1 MKDCCEEKE
10 HRSEMSHSH
19 DNHSGHDAH
28 GDHGNMDHT
37 NHHAMMARDFRNR
50 FFIALVLSIP
60 VLALS
65 PSIQNWFNFS
75 LPAFAGEKLVLF
87 ALASVIAL
95 YAAWPFYTHA
105 KSEILSGNWGMMTL
119 VSLAVLSGYFYSVAT
134 TFFISGDGFYW
145 EIATLVLVL
154 LLGHWFE
161 MRAVVG
167 ASGALREL
175 AKLIPP
181 TAQRVKGD
189 GSIEEVQTEAL
200 QRGDMVLVRPGAK
213 VPIDGVVIKGTS
225 TVNESMITGESK
237 PVQKDEGN
245 EVIGGTI
252 NGDGALT
259 VQITKI
265 GKETALAQIIELV
278 GRTQA
283 SKPKTQRMADRAAHW
298 LTIIAIVVGLG
309 TFVIWAFVFA
319 KGMLFA
325 LTLAIT
331 VVVITCPHAL
341 GLAIP
346 TVTTITTAKA
356 AREGILIRDM
366 DGLER
371 ARDIDYVVFDKT
383 GTLTEGAFGV
393 NAVAG
398 FSGWD
403 ENQVLAL
410 AASLDR
416 YSEHTIAKAIVR
428 EAERRNLVLQN
439 VEGYSSV
446 PGRGSFGSISEKP
459 VFVGNG
465 EMMRERH
472 IDVAPARATVEQY
485 AQGGYTMVY
494 VAEGVTVVGSIALSD
509 KIRPDSLR
517 VVQALHERGVK
528 VAMLTGDTAEVAE
541 HVANKLGID
550 TFFAQ
555 VLPEDK
561 VEKVKALQFKG
572 HTVMMV
578 GDGVNDAAAL
588 TQADVG
594 VAIGAGTDVAAAS
607 AEIVLVKNNPLDVVK
622 LMILS
627 RKTMTKMR
635 QNLWWATG
643 YNIIAIPLAA
653 GVLYN
658 WGVLLRPE
666 WGALAMTASSIIVVF
681 NALLLKRASIEIPQ
695 T

>member
-1 MKDCCEEKE
+1 
-10 HRSEMSHSH
+10 MSHSH
-19 DNHSGHDAH
+19 DNHNGHDAH
-28 GDHGNMDHT
+28 SGHGGMDNT
-37 NHHAMMARDFRNR
+37 SHHAMMARDFRNR
-50 FFIALVLSIP
+50 FFIALALSVP

-75 LPAFAGEKLVLF
+75 LPTFPGEKFVLF
-87 ALASVIAL
+87 ALASIIAL
-95 YAAWPFYTHA
+95 YTAWPFYTSA

-134 TFFISGDGFYW
+134 TFFIPGDGFYW

-154 LLGHWFE
+154 LLGHWLE
-161 MRAVVG
+161 MRAVVS

-189 GSIEEVQTEAL
+189 GSIEEVQTETL

-213 VPIDGVVIKGTS
+213 VPIDGVIIKGAS
-225 TVNESMITGESK
+225 AVNESMITGESK
-237 PVQKDEGN
+237 PVQKNEGN
-245 EVIGGTI
+245 EVIGGSI

-309 TFVIWAFVFA
+309 TFGIWAFVFT
-319 KGMLFA
+319 KGILFA

-393 NAVAG
+393 NAVSG

-403 ENQVLAL
+403 ENRVLAL
-410 AASLDR
+410 AASLDK
-416 YSEHTIAKAIVR
+416 YSEHTIAKAIVH
-428 EAERRNLVLQN
+428 EAERRSLALQN

-459 VFVGNG
+459 VFVGN
-465 EMMRERH
+465 EKMMQERH
-472 IDVAPARATVEQY
+472 IDIAPARAAVEQY
-485 AQGGYTMVY
+485 TQGGYTMVY
-494 VAEGVTVVGSIALSD
+494 VAEGITIVGSIALSD
-509 KIRPDSLR
+509 KIRPESL
-517 VVQALHERGVK
+517 
-528 VAMLTGDTAEVAE
+528 
-541 HVANKLGID
+541 
-550 TFFAQ
+550 
-555 VLPEDK
+555 
-561 VEKVKALQFKG
+561 
-572 HTVMMV
+572 
-578 GDGVNDAAAL
+578 
-588 TQADVG
+588 
-594 VAIGAGTDVAAAS
+594 
-607 AEIVLVKNNPLDVVK
+607 
-622 LMILS
+622 
-627 RKTMTKMR
+627 
-635 QNLWWATG
+635 
-643 YNIIAIPLAA
+643 
-653 GVLYN
+653 
-658 WGVLLRPE
+658 
-666 WGALAMTASSIIVVF
+666 IVVRRY
-681 NALLLKRASIEIPQ
+681 AGW
-695 T
+695 

>member
-1 MKDCCEEKE
+1 
-10 HRSEMSHSH
+10 MSHSH

-28 GDHGNMDHT
+28 SGRGNMDHT

-50 FFIALVLSIP
+50 FFIALALSVP

-75 LPAFAGEKLVLF
+75 LPTFPGEKFVLF
-87 ALASVIAL
+87 ALASIIAL
-95 YAAWPFYTHA
+95 YTAWPFYTSA

-134 TFFISGDGFYW
+134 TFFIPGDGFYW

-154 LLGHWFE
+154 LLGHWLE
-161 MRAVVG
+161 MRAVVS

-213 VPIDGVVIKGTS
+213 VPIDGVIIKGAS
-225 TVNESMITGESK
+225 AVNESMITGESK
-237 PVQKDEGN
+237 PVQKNEGN
-245 EVIGGTI
+245 EVIGGSI

-309 TFVIWAFVFA
+309 TFVVWAFIFT
-319 KGMLFA
+319 KGILFA

-356 AREGILIRDM
+356 ARDGILIRDM

-383 GTLTEGAFGV
+383 GTLTEGGFGI
-393 NAVAG
+393 NAVSG

-403 ENQVLAL
+403 ENRVLAL
-410 AASLDR
+410 AASLDK
-416 YSEHTIAKAIVR
+416 YSEHTIAKAIVH
-428 EAERRNLVLQN
+428 EAERRNLTLQN

-459 VFVGNG
+459 VFVGN
-465 EMMRERH
+465 EKMMQERH
-472 IDVAPARATVEQY
+472 IDITSARAVMEQY
-485 AQGGYTMVY
+485 AQGGYTMAY
-494 VAEGVTVVGSIALSD
+494 VAEGITVVGSIALSD

-517 VVQALHERGVK
+517 VIQALHERGVK
-528 VAMLTGDTAEVAE
+528 VAMLTGDTAEVAKR
-541 HVANKLGID
+541 VANELGID

-561 VEKVKALQFKG
+561 VEKVKALQLQG

-627 RKTMTKMR
+627 QKTMTKMR

-658 WGVLLRPE
+658 WGILLRPE

-681 NALLLKRASIEIPQ
+681 NALLLKGASIERPQ
-695 T
+695 MQMENVSNS